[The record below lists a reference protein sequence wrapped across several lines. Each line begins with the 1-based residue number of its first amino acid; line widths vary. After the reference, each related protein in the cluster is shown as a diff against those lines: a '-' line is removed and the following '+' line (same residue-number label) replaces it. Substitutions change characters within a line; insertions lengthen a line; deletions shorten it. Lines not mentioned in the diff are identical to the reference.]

1 MKGIVDYY
9 VNNGSYVWEQ
19 FVRHFLISLYGILFA
34 SLIAIP
40 LGFYLSK
47 HRKLAPWIIRVASM
61 LQTIPSIAMLSILMA
76 ILGLGV
82 NTVIVAVFLYSLL
95 PILNNTYTAIL
106 SIEASHLD
114 VAKAMGM
121 TPVQIIWKVELPL
134 SLSLILGGIRNAI
147 VLGVGITSV
156 GTFIGAGGM
165 GEIISR
171 GLNMSNGSA
180 VVWAGALPTAFMA
193 ILMDIGLG
201 FFERKLRK

>member
-121 TPVQIIWKVELPL
+121 TPVQIIWKIELPL